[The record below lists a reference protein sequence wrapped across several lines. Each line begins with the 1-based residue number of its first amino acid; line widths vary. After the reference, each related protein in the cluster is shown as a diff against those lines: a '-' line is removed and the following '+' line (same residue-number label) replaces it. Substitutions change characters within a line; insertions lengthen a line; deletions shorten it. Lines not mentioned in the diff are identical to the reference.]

1 MNCPECNFA
10 NGTQS
15 QRPGAAGAR
24 MQARD
29 RDVGIRQTFTPPRS
43 NESALVEE
51 MRRLRAFPGN
61 CDLANQLIDLAI
73 AVQIEA
79 EARQLPNA
87 PGSATGG
94 EVAK

>member
-15 QRPGAAGAR
+15 QRPGAAGAQ

-29 RDVGIRQTFTPPRS
+29 RDVGIRQNFKSPSAHR
-43 NESALVEE
+43 SALVEE
-51 MRRLRAFPGN
+51 MRRLRAFPSN
-61 CDLANQLIDLAI
+61 CDVANDLIDRAI

-79 EARQLPNA
+79 EARQSP
-87 PGSATGG
+87 PRDGTT
-94 EVAK
+94 